1 MERKKVYAR
10 LIAGLVFVFFL
21 LAGLQSLFSKVVI
34 TLDKSTPF
42 TFYLKNK
49 ERKLEEVSFVL
60 VRGKKNTF
68 AEGKLLTKQVLCA
81 YPKTLKKE
89 GMSFYCCDGVCRYLH
104 TAMKKTPKGTK
115 LIPFNP
121 CEGDPYTSKCEVK
134 IPEGKYYLGTN
145 VPDGYDSR
153 YMGFF
158 DEKDVLAV
166 LTPLF

>member
-1 MERKKVYAR
+1 MMDKKKICAR
-10 LIAGLVFVFFL
+10 LMVGLVSVFFL
-21 LAGLQSLFSKVVI
+21 LTGLQSLFSRLVI

-42 TFYLKNK
+42 TFYWKSEK
-49 ERKLEEVSFVL
+49 ELENDVYVL
-60 VRGKKNTF
+60 VRGKRGTF
-68 AEGKLLTKQVLCA
+68 AEGKVLTKRVLCA
-81 YPKTLKKE
+81 YPQTLKKE
-89 GMSFYCCDGVCRYLH
+89 GMDFYCCSAVCRHLH

-115 LIPFNP
+115 LVPFNP
-121 CEGDPYTSKCEVK
+121 CGGDPYTSKCEVK

-158 DEKDVLAV
+158 DKKNVLAV

>member
-1 MERKKVYAR
+1 MEKKKVYAR
-10 LIAGLVFVFFL
+10 LIAGGILFFFL
-21 LAGLQSLFSKVVI
+21 LTGLQSLFSKVVI

-49 ERKLEEVSFVL
+49 ERKLEELSFVL

-89 GMSFYCCDGVCRYLH
+89 GMDFYCCSGVCRHLH

-121 CEGDPYTSKCEVK
+121 CGGNPYTSKCEVK

-158 DEKDVLAV
+158 DKKDVLAV
-166 LTPLF
+166 LTPIF